1 MTTALAP
8 QTQAPVSASAP
19 LSLSDYVERW
29 LAELDASP
37 TTKQGYRAGIRAYM
51 RFLEAEGLSGAQR
64 GDIVAYKQFLQA
76 TYAPGTVSTRLT
88 PVRGLYG
95 YLHAVTGAPNIA
107 EGIRGAKATQGH
119 RKDALSPSQVQ
130 ALLKAT
136 GGNARDYA
144 LVLLMVSTGLR
155 TIEVARAQVG
165 DLRTMAGKTV
175 LDVWGKGRESKDALV
190 IVTAPVEAALRA
202 YLKERGALEDT
213 APLFASTSNRNVG
226 GPMTT
231 RSISRLVKEHLVS
244 AGLSSSRLTAHSLR
258 HTAVTLSL
266 LGGATL
272 QEAQAMARHA
282 NITTTQVYAH
292 NLERLQGHG
301 EAAVTG
307 FLQAEGVAL

>member
-8 QTQAPVSASAP
+8 QTQALTASATP
-19 LSLSDYVERW
+19 TLADYVERW

-51 RFLEAEGLSGAQR
+51 RFLESEGLTGAQR
-64 GDIVAYKQFLQA
+64 GDIVAYKGHLQA

-107 EGIRGAKATQGH
+107 EGVRGAKATHGH

-136 GGNARDYA
+136 GNARDYA

-190 IVTAPVEAALRA
+190 IVTPPVEAAIRA

-258 HTAVTLSL
+258 HTAVTLAL

-282 NITTTQVYAH
+282 NIATTTVYAH
-292 NLERLQGHG
+292 NIERLQGHG